1 MSVDVSLRDDVLKHE
16 RRKKEAA
23 LAPKD
28 RRRKR
33 RRVTMDNDYDENG
46 FHFIAYAPAL
56 GSVWKMDGMEAS
68 PRKIGD
74 ITEEDNWL
82 FAAIDDLQRQ
92 MQSAKADDLEF
103 SLLSLV
109 RRTDTED
116 STVEAAN
123 MQRAR
128 EDWGPFISHMVRLHA
143 EKGDIRDLMQ

>member
-1 MSVDVSLRDDVLKHE
+1 MSVDVSLKEDVLKHE
-16 RRKKEAA
+16 RKQNESLVPKE
-23 LAPKD
+23 K
-28 RRRKR
+28 RRKR
-33 RRVTMDNDYDENG
+33 RKLTRDIDNDENG

-56 GSVWKMDGMEAS
+56 GAVWKMDGMETS

-74 ITEEDNWL
+74 IPEGGDWL
-82 FAAIDDLQRQ
+82 FAAIEDLQNQ
-92 MQSAKADDLEF
+92 MQSAQADDLEF

-116 STVEAAN
+116 SITEATE
-123 MQRAR
+123 MQQAR

>member
-1 MSVDVSLRDDVLKHE
+1 
-16 RRKKEAA
+16 
-23 LAPKD
+23 
-28 RRRKR
+28 
-33 RRVTMDNDYDENG
+33 MDNDYDENG

>member
-1 MSVDVSLRDDVLKHE
+1 MSVDVSLKEDALKHE
-16 RRKKEAA
+16 RRRKEAA
-23 LAPKD
+23 LAPKSG
-28 RRRKR
+28 RRKR
-33 RRVTMDNDYDENG
+33 RRIITDSDYDENG

-56 GSVWKMDGMEAS
+56 GAVWKMDGMESS
-68 PRKIGD
+68 PRKLGD
-74 ITEEDNWL
+74 IEDGASWL
-82 FAAIDDLQRQ
+82 FAAIDNLQSQ
-92 MQSAKADDLEF
+92 MQSAQADDLEF

-116 STVEAAN
+116 STAEAAD